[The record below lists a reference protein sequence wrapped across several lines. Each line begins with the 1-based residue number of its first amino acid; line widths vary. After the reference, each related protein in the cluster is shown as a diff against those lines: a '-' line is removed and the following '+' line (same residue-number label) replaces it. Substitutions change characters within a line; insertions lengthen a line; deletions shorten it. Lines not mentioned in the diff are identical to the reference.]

1 MKQEDPPKQIF
12 EVFSD
17 LFRQQAHQLIA
28 QGMVEARPKLKPD
41 SDEEDITGFI
51 VAAIQHHLR
60 RRTFRW
66 AKNYAVHNEKPIPGV
81 ERSGNDR
88 KCLDLV
94 IEFVALVGRLEYI
107 FEAKPLNYEK
117 TYQRTG
123 NYTDKDEAIGRF
135 LKGEYAEYTA
145 RFPEVA
151 MLGYMHTDTAEIWR
165 ERLKKA
171 IAIKGTELALRATQ
185 RDVTVITKF
194 PMEWVSEH
202 DRKSAPD
209 CPIAIYHLLL
219 HLPLPK
225 ASRLKA
231 APPRRQRTQPQD
243 EGKTGNV

>member
-1 MKQEDPPKQIF
+1 MTVCLAPIRCPPWPP
-12 EVFSD
+12 SSPNARLRLTPPWRSWRPSPR
-17 LFRQQAHQLIA
+17 LFDKI
-28 QGMVEARPKLKPD
+28 RP
-41 SDEEDITGFI
+41 
-51 VAAIQHHLR
+51 
-60 RRTFRW
+60 
-66 AKNYAVHNEKPIPGV
+66 
-81 ERSGNDR
+81 
-88 KCLDLV
+88 
-94 IEFVALVGRLEYI
+94 EYI

-231 APPRRQRTQPQD
+231 APPRRQRTQHQD